1 MTFVGATM
9 VGAPAARTLAA
20 YYCPDVISAPLGTG
34 PMICQGLFGARP
46 NPAAMAVTF
55 DIQLRIA
62 NPNHIPIPLASVLA
76 AATVF
81 PAASNE
87 KPGRD
92 LLEPVLGGNARLHGH
107 PRRPARARPRRA
119 TCVR

>member
-1 MTFVGATM
+1 
-9 VGAPAARTLAA
+9 
-20 YYCPDVISAPLGTG
+20 
-34 PMICQGLFGARP
+34 MICQGLFGARP

-87 KPGRD
+87 KLGAICLSLCPAGTPGCTGIPAPGR
-92 LLEPVLGGNARLHGH
+92 VRGIVA
-107 PRRPARARPRRA
+107 RRA
-119 TCVR
+119 FAE